1 LDTDRIVII
10 KKDDL
15 FKEIKQR
22 MDLKRRWK
30 MYQGGYTGKILRIN
44 LTDKTSKKEALPL
57 KVAKDFI
64 GGAGFG
70 IKILFDEV
78 KRSTDPL
85 SPENKLIFAPGPFSG
100 TTVPCASRI
109 AVTGKSPL
117 TNAVGMCL
125 SGGYF
130 PAELKHAG
138 YDVLIIEGKA
148 EKPAYVSIKD
158 SEVRIRDA
166 TKIWGTQTSDC
177 QQIIKDEL
185 NDQNVRIS
193 CIGPGGENLS
203 KIACIINERRA
214 AGRKGLGAVMGS
226 KNLKAI
232 AVLGSGS
239 LNIASKEKFK
249 VARGRMLKA
258 MKESEVLYP
267 EFASTGTPSNVDN
280 TCALGIF
287 PAKNWTATG
296 KFTPVD
302 QIGAEALETRRIGK
316 EHCYTC
322 PVGCS
327 QLRLARTEPYAG
339 ILSEGPE
346 FETLYSFGG
355 QTGVDNMDSIIA
367 ADRLCDE
374 LGMDTISTGV
384 TIGFAMELFEKGIL
398 TLADTGGLALN
409 FGNHVPM
416 NTLIRLM
423 AFRQGIGE
431 LLSDGVKVASA
442 RIGKGAEKFAMH
454 IKGLE
459 LPGYDVRGAKAHGL
473 AYATAFTGADHN
485 RGYAFQEIFGIPV
498 PYAVDRLSI
507 EGKGKLTMWN
517 QDVRTATCDCP
528 TMCVF
533 ILDMAMAPIAAQ
545 NTAALMEAVTGLSFT
560 PDEITRVGE
569 RINNLARAFNVRE
582 GFTRADD
589 TFPERLMTEPLL
601 SGASKGQLISREDL
615 KAMLDEY
622 YTVRGWDLNTGIP
635 TRKKLVELGLDNVA
649 DQLEV

>member
-1 LDTDRIVII
+1 
-10 KKDDL
+10 
-15 FKEIKQR
+15 
-22 MDLKRRWK
+22 MKR
-30 MYQGGYTGKILRIN
+30 YAGGYTGKILRVN
-44 LTDKTSKKEALPL
+44 LTDKTTKEEKLP
-57 KVAKDFI
+57 VEIARDFI

-70 IKILFDEV
+70 VKFLYDEV
-78 KRSTDPL
+78 KAGTNPL
-85 SPENKLIFAPGPFSG
+85 GPENKLIFAPGPFTG

-109 AVTGKSPL
+109 AITGKSPL

-125 SGGYF
+125 SGGHF

-138 YDVLIIEGKA
+138 YDVLIIEGKS
-148 EKPAYVSIKD
+148 EKPTYIWIKD
-158 SEVRIRDA
+158 GKVRFRDA
-166 TKIWGTQTSDC
+166 SRVWGTQTSDC

-193 CIGPGGENLS
+193 CIGPAGEHLS
-203 KIACIINERRA
+203 KISCIINERRA

-232 AVLGSGS
+232 AVRGSGS

-249 VARGRMLKA
+249 VARGQMLKA
-258 MKESEVLYP
+258 MKESPVLYP
-267 EFASTGTPSNVDN
+267 QFANTGTPSNVDN

-287 PAKNWTATG
+287 PAKNWSATG
-296 KFTPVD
+296 KFAPVD
-302 QIGAEALETRRIGK
+302 QIGVDALETRRIGK
-316 EHCYTC
+316 EHCYDC

-327 QLRLARTEPYAG
+327 QLRLARTGPYAG
-339 ILSEGPE
+339 ILAEGPE

-374 LGMDTISTGV
+374 LGLDTISAGV

-398 TLADTGGLALN
+398 TLADTGGLDLN
-409 FGNHVPM
+409 FGNHQAM
-416 NTLIRLM
+416 NTLIRLI
-423 AFRQGIGE
+423 AFREGMGD
-431 LLSDGVKVASA
+431 LLSDGVKIAST
-442 RIGKGAEKFAMH
+442 RIGKGAERFAMH

-473 AYATAFTGADHN
+473 GYATAFTGADHN
-485 RGYAFQEIFGIPV
+485 RGYAFQEIFGVPV

-507 EGKGKLTMWN
+507 EGKGKLTKWN

-533 ILDMAMAPIAAQ
+533 LLDTAMAPTATE
-545 NTAALMEAVTGLSFT
+545 NTAALMEAVTGLTLT
-560 PDEITRVGE
+560 PEEVTQVGE

-589 TFPERLMTEPLL
+589 TFPDRLMTEPLQ
-601 SGASKGQLISREDL
+601 SGASKGQLIRKEDL
-615 KAMLDEY
+615 NAMLDEY
-622 YTVRGWDLNTGIP
+622 YTLRGWDLNTGIP
-635 TRKKLVELGLDNVA
+635 TRKKLIELSLDYVA
-649 DQLEV
+649 DQLGV

>member
-1 LDTDRIVII
+1 
-10 KKDDL
+10 
-15 FKEIKQR
+15 
-22 MDLKRRWK
+22 MKR
-30 MYQGGYTGKILRIN
+30 YAGGYTGKILRVN
-44 LTDKTSKKEALPL
+44 LTDKTTKEEKLP
-57 KVAKDFI
+57 VEIARDFI

-70 IKILFDEV
+70 VKFLYDEV
-78 KRSTDPL
+78 KAGTNPL
-85 SPENKLIFAPGPFSG
+85 GPENKLIFAPGPFTG

-109 AVTGKSPL
+109 AITGKSPL

-125 SGGYF
+125 SGGHF

-138 YDVLIIEGKA
+138 YDVLIIEGKS
-148 EKPAYVSIKD
+148 EKPTYIWIKD
-158 SEVRIRDA
+158 GKVRFRDA
-166 TKIWGTQTSDC
+166 SRVWGTQTSDC

-193 CIGPGGENLS
+193 CIGPAGEHLS
-203 KIACIINERRA
+203 KISCIINERRA

-232 AVLGSGS
+232 AVRGSGS

-249 VARGRMLKA
+249 VARGQMLKA
-258 MKESEVLYP
+258 MKESPVLYP
-267 EFASTGTPSNVDN
+267 QFANTGTPSNVDN

-287 PAKNWTATG
+287 PAKNWSATG
-296 KFTPVD
+296 KFAPVD
-302 QIGAEALETRRIGK
+302 QIGVDALETRRIGK
-316 EHCYTC
+316 EHCYDC

-327 QLRLARTEPYAG
+327 QLRLARTGPYAG
-339 ILSEGPE
+339 ILAEGPE

-374 LGMDTISTGV
+374 LGLDTISAGV

-398 TLADTGGLALN
+398 TLSDTGGLDLN
-409 FGNHVPM
+409 FGNHQAM
-416 NTLIRLM
+416 NTLIRLI
-423 AFRQGIGE
+423 AFREGMGD
-431 LLSDGVKVASA
+431 LLSDGVKIAST
-442 RIGKGAEKFAMH
+442 RIGKGAERFAMH

-473 AYATAFTGADHN
+473 GYATAFTGADHN
-485 RGYAFQEIFGIPV
+485 RGYAFQEIFGVPV

-507 EGKGKLTMWN
+507 EGKGKLTKWN

-533 ILDMAMAPIAAQ
+533 LLDTAMAPTATE
-545 NTAALMEAVTGLSFT
+545 NTAALMEAVTGLTLT
-560 PDEITRVGE
+560 PEEVTQVGE

-589 TFPERLMTEPLL
+589 TFPDRLMTEPLQ
-601 SGASKGQLISREDL
+601 SGASKGQLISKEDL
-615 KAMLDEY
+615 NAMLDEY
-622 YTVRGWDLNTGIP
+622 YTLRGWDLNTGIP
-635 TRKKLVELGLDNVA
+635 TRKKLIELSLDYVA
-649 DQLEV
+649 DQLGV